1 MTMLQSSQRRK
12 QRKYRYTAPMHVR
25 QKFVHVH
32 VSKELRAKLGIKKR
46 SIQVR
51 KGDTVKVMVG
61 SNRGKSGKVGSV
73 NMKSCVLTIDGVMR
87 KNAKGRETPVP
98 IRTSNVY
105 ITDIDTSDK
114 FRRQVLGIKQ

>member
-1 MTMLQSSQRRK
+1 
-12 QRKYRYTAPMHVR
+12 
-25 QKFVHVH
+25 
-32 VSKELRAKLGIKKR
+32 
-46 SIQVR
+46 
-51 KGDTVKVMVG
+51 
-61 SNRGKSGKVGSV
+61 
-73 NMKSCVLTIDGVMR
+73 MKSCVLTIDGVMR